1 MTMAT
6 SSYWSSILSWLTSR
20 TATGTNTSVGP
31 NKSRASVQPTCINDK
46 HKKDLD
52 LLLAATLTEQPYSG
66 TGSRSD
72 SPRSEPFEYEYEMY
86 DVGASTDVGSGKS
99 LRERERSNGHG
110 RSQSESAS
118 PSRPRADAQ
127 RERAYNTLPRSH
139 AQKSRTHARSSSY
152 APVVVVPGVVNS
164 SFLLFSPDVRGR
176 NNNTSSVPV
185 RRKMHTL
192 ATKSEFEK
200 SKAGERQAAE
210 CASERRRGEGRE
222 FDGETSEEGSSSP
235 RSRSSFDS
243 FGSSDSD
250 SQSSYTSYGTQSTTS
265 CPDDERA
272 CTVSHRSPYTISDR

>member
-1 MTMAT
+1 MTMAI
-6 SSYWSSILSWLTSR
+6 SSYWSSILSCFTSR
-20 TATGTNTSVGP
+20 SATGTNTSVGP
-31 NKSRASVQPTCINDK
+31 HKSRANVQPTCINDN

-52 LLLAATLTEQPYSG
+52 VLLAAALTEQPYSG
-66 TGSRSD
+66 TGSRSELLD
-72 SPRSEPFEYEYEMY
+72 FEYEMY
-86 DVGASTDVGSGKS
+86 DVGASTNVVGSGNS
-99 LRERERSNGHG
+99 PQERERINGHG

-118 PSRPRADAQ
+118 PSRPRPDAQ

-139 AQKSRTHARSSSY
+139 AQKARRHARSSSY

-176 NNNTSSVPV
+176 NNKSSSVPV

-192 ATKSEFEK
+192 AKSET
-200 SKAGERQAAE
+200 GESQVTE
-210 CASERRRGEGRE
+210 CTNERRQGGGRE

-243 FGSSDSD
+243 FGSSDSG
-250 SQSSYTSYGTQSTTS
+250 SQSSYTSYGTQSTAS

-272 CTVSHRSPYTISDR
+272 CALSHRSPYAISDR